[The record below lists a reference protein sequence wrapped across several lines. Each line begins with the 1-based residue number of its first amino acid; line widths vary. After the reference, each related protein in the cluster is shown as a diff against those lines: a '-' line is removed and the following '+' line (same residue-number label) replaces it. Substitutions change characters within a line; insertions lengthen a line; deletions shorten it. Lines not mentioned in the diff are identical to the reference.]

1 MLVNET
7 IKSVTV
13 KINETEKGFV
23 AVLYINEQQVHAT
36 YPQLSRKNAI
46 LLINRK
52 IERINRMNGRRLK
65 PYKE

>member
-1 MLVNET
+1 MLIDKIRTANVVMSET
-7 IKSVTV
+7 D
-13 KINETEKGFV
+13 KGFV
-23 AVLYINEQQVHAT
+23 ATLYINGQKVHAT

-52 IERINRMNGRRLK
+52 IERISKLNNVRLK